1 MKNKFISAKEAAAMI
16 KDGDF
21 VMVGGFLGHGTPDSI
36 INAIADS
43 DVKDLT
49 VAVNDTGFPAAD
61 PENGVKGEKHGF
73 RGVSE
78 LVARHKIKTLYV
90 SHIGTNPETGRQMSE
105 GTMDVRLTPQGT
117 LAERIRAGGFGLGG
131 ILTPTGVGTDVANG
145 KQVINVDGKDYLLE
159 TALKGDV
166 CVIKGS
172 IVDKLGNIYYKGTT
186 KNFCPLMAAAC
197 KTVIVEAEKVVEPGE
212 IEPED
217 VMTPF
222 VLVDYIVEGGNN

>member
-61 PENGVKGEKHGF
+61 PENGIKGEKHGF

-90 SHIGTNPETGRQMSE
+90 SHIGTNPETGRQMSA

-197 KTVIVEAEKVVEPGE
+197 KTVIVEAEKIVEPGE
-212 IEPED
+212 IAPED

>member
-105 GTMDVRLTPQGT
+105 GTLDVRLTPQGT

-172 IVDKLGNIYYKGTT
+172 IVDKLGNVYYKGTT

-212 IEPED
+212 IAPED

-222 VLVDYIVEGGNN
+222 VLVDYIVEGGKN

>member
-61 PENGVKGEKHGF
+61 PENGIKGEKHGF

-90 SHIGTNPETGRQMSE
+90 SHIGTNPETGKQMSE

-197 KTVIVEAEKVVEPGE
+197 KTVIVEAEKIVEPGE
-212 IEPED
+212 IAPED

-222 VLVDYIVEGGNN
+222 VLVDYIVEGGKN

>member
-105 GTMDVRLTPQGT
+105 GTLDVRLTPQGT

-172 IVDKLGNIYYKGTT
+172 IVDKMGNVYYKGTT

>member
-1 MKNKFISAKEAAAMI
+1 MKNKFISAKEAAALI

-36 INAIADS
+36 INAVADS

-49 VAVNDTGFPAAD
+49 IAVNDTGFPAAD

-78 LVARHKIKTLYV
+78 LIARKEVKTLYA
-90 SHIGTNPETGRQMSE
+90 SHIGTNPETGKQMIE
-105 GTMDVRLTPQGT
+105 GTLDVRLTPQGT

-131 ILTPTGVGTDVANG
+131 VLTPTGVGTDVAAG

-166 CVIKGS
+166 CVVKGS
-172 IVDKLGNIYYKGTT
+172 IVDKLGNVYYKGTT

-197 KTVIVEAEKVVEPGE
+197 KTVIVEAEKLVEPGE

-222 VLVDYIVEGGNN
+222 VLVDYIVVGGNN